1 MPPLTPMPLKTFLP
15 AIRRA
20 LAAAPQAPRY
30 FRLVLP
36 APAPGPDT
44 ITAAAQQLGVT
55 RTHLS
60 LVIHG
65 HRQSRSLTARYTA
78 LKQSA

>member
-1 MPPLTPMPLKTFLP
+1 MNSLP
-15 AIRRA
+15 SIRRA
-20 LAAAPQAPRY
+20 LVAVPVSPRF
-30 FRLVLP
+30 FRLIQPTVLAHP
-36 APAPGPDT
+36 ET
-44 ITAAAQQLGVT
+44 ITAAALALGVT

-78 LKQSA
+78 LKQAA